1 MSASLKFKGGV
12 LAGALSCLVAG
23 LAVAQQLQQA
33 PGTQPRPGQPGQSGQ
48 RDRVTTQSTQQAQ
61 PAQRGQ
67 QYTAEFRGTQTAG
80 ASTSQE
86 IENYLA
92 NCLLIKNQAEVE
104 LSQFAQ
110 QKAQSP
116 EVKEFAQ
123 MLVKDH
129 QQAIQKLQALAGA
142 QGAAGTSQRTATNT
156 QFDAQ
161 AAPPATERPR
171 QALNQQ
177 DGEQS
182 LTTTAR
188 PGRQNDALSQL
199 AELDRQISERC
210 QEMVRE
216 ELQAKSGPEFDHCFV
231 AAQIGSHTHMLAALD
246 VLGQRS
252 QGELRQFVQQA
263 QPVVQRHLE
272 HAKQIAK
279 TQYQAQRGNQPGT
292 QQAERQPGQTQ
303 QR

>member
-1 MSASLKFKGGV
+1 MSASLKLKGGV
-12 LAGALSCLVAG
+12 LAAALSCLVAG
-23 LAVAQQLQQA
+23 FAVAQQLQQA
-33 PGTQPRPGQPGQSGQ
+33 PGTQPRPGQPGQ
-48 RDRVTTQSTQQAQ
+48 RDRAATQPAQPGQ

-80 ASTSQE
+80 PANQE
-86 IENYLA
+86 IEHYLA
-92 NCLLIKNQAEVE
+92 NCLLIKNKAEVE

-110 QKAQSP
+110 QQAQSP

-123 MLVKDH
+123 MLIKDH

-142 QGAAGTSQRTATNT
+142 QGAYRTSQRPGANG

-161 AAPPATERPR
+161 AATPATERPR

-177 DGEQS
+177 ADQS
-182 LTTTAR
+182 LTSNQT
-188 PGRQNDALSQL
+188 GRQNDALSQL
-199 AELDRQISERC
+199 TEIDRQISERC
-210 QEMVRE
+210 QELVRE

-252 QGELRQFVQQA
+252 QGELRQFVQEA
-263 QPVVQRHLE
+263 KPVVERHLD
-272 HAKQIAK
+272 HAKQLAK
-279 TQYQAQRGNQPGT
+279 TQQQQAQTGGRTGV
-292 QQAERQPGQTQ
+292 QAERQPGQTQ
-303 QR
+303 TQQR

>member
-23 LAVAQQLQQA
+23 LAVAQQIQQA
-33 PGTQPRPGQPGQSGQ
+33 PGTQPRPGQPGQPGQAGQ
-48 RDRVTTQSTQQAQ
+48 RDRVTTQ

-80 ASTSQE
+80 APASQE
-86 IENYLA
+86 IEHYLA
-92 NCLLIKNQAEVE
+92 NCLLIKNKAEVE

-142 QGAAGTSQRTATNT
+142 EGANRISQRPGAND

-161 AAPPATERPR
+161 ATTPATERPR

-177 DGEQS
+177 ADQS
-182 LTTTAR
+182 LTSTQ

-199 AELDRQISERC
+199 TEIDRQISERC
-210 QEMVRE
+210 QELIRE

-252 QGELRQFVQQA
+252 QGELRQFVQEA

-272 HAKQIAK
+272 HAKQLAK
-279 TQYQAQRGNQPGT
+279 TQQQQAQTGGRAGV
-292 QQAERQPGQTQ
+292 QAERQPGQTQ
-303 QR
+303 TQQR